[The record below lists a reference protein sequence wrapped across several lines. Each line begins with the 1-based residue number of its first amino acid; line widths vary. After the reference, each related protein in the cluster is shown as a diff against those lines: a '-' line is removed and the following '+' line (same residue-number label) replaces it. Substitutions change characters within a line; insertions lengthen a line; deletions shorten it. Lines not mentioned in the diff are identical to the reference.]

1 MNLNQLFNSAPDILI
16 DSLSVDSRVK
26 SENSLFFCLKG
37 MVFDGHQFVDQAIS
51 NGAVAIVHSDPLHK
65 SSDKVAYIL
74 VDDVLKTLNV
84 IASRFFGNPSV
95 SMKVFGVTGTN
106 GKSTTAKL
114 LQYFINDTLPC
125 GYIGTISTEYGNVKE
140 QPFLTTPDVI
150 PMHQTLKKM
159 TDAGMKAVALEVSSH
174 GLEQGRV
181 LSVDFDVA
189 IFTNLTHDHLD
200 FHGNMENYFQAK
212 KKLFTILKKTGLAV
226 VNQDDPYGKRIISTF
241 EGNLVTYGLDH
252 EADFFADHIE
262 LYPNKTVFDLFIR
275 KEKKTIKIHT
285 NLVAVF
291 NIYNLLGV
299 IAALVSYGMDLSR
312 IVELCKAIPQVDGR
326 MEVINEGQNFNVII
340 DYAHT
345 PDGFDKIFTYAKSIT
360 PPKKKI
366 IVVFGSAGQRDSKKR
381 RVLGE
386 LADRYCDMIVL
397 TEEDNRSEKVLDICN
412 EISKGIL
419 RNNYIIIEDRYD
431 AIRQALEIACKND
444 TVLILGKGDESYM
457 YREFGTEEWLG
468 DHLAAKEI
476 LQTIILNKEVCTSE

>member
-1 MNLNQLFNSAPDILI
+1 MNLSQLFNSAPDIRI

-26 SENSLFFCLKG
+26 SENALFFCLKG

-51 NGAVAIVHSDPLHK
+51 NGAVAIVHSDPLQK
-65 SSDKVAYIL
+65 ASDKVAYIL

-125 GYIGTISTEYGNVKE
+125 GYIGTISTEYGDVKE

-150 PMHQTLKKM
+150 PMHHTLKKM
-159 TDAGMKAVALEVSSH
+159 MDAGMKAVALEVSSH

-212 KKLFTILKKTGLAV
+212 KKLFTMLKKTGLAV
-226 VNQDDPYGKRIISTF
+226 VNLDDPYGKRIISTF
-241 EGNLVTYGLDH
+241 EGNLVTYGLEHD
-252 EADFFADHIE
+252 ADFFADNIE
-262 LYPNKTVFDLFIR
+262 LYPNRTVFDLFIR

-299 IAALVSYGMDLSR
+299 IAALVSYGLDLSR

-360 PPKKKI
+360 GPKKKI

-386 LADRYCDMIVL
+386 LADKYCDMIVL
-397 TEEDNRSEKVLDICN
+397 TEEDNRSERVLDICS
-412 EISKGIL
+412 EISKGIQ

-444 TVLILGKGDESYM
+444 TVLILGKGDEPYM
-457 YREFGTEEWLG
+457 YREFGKEDWMG
-468 DHLAAKEI
+468 DHLAAIEI
-476 LQTIILNKEVCTSE
+476 LQSFILNKEVCTSE

>member
-1 MNLNQLFNSAPDILI
+1 MNLNQLFNSAPDIRI

-26 SENSLFFCLKG
+26 NENALFFCLKG

-51 NGAVAIVHSDPLHK
+51 NGAVAIVHSDPLPK
-65 SSDKVAYIL
+65 ASDKVAYIL

-95 SMKVFGVTGTN
+95 TLKVFSVTGTN
-106 GKSTTAKL
+106 GKSTSAKL
-114 LQYFINDTLPC
+114 LQYFVNQTIPC
-125 GYIGTISTEYGNVKE
+125 GYIGTISTEYGDVKE

-159 TDAGMKAVALEVSSH
+159 VDAGMKAVALEVSSH

-212 KKLFTILKKTGLAV
+212 KKLFTMLKKTGLAI

-252 EADFFADHIE
+252 EADFFADNIE
-262 LYPNKTVFDLFIR
+262 LYPNRTVFDLFIR
-275 KEKKTIKIHT
+275 KEKKTVKIHT

-299 IAALVSYGMDLSR
+299 IAALVTYGMDLSM
-312 IVELCKAIPQVDGR
+312 IVEKCKTIPQVDGR
-326 MEVINEGQNFNVII
+326 MEVISEGQSFNVII

-397 TEEDNRSEKVLDICN
+397 TEEDNRSEKVLDICS
-412 EISKGIL
+412 EISKGIQK
-419 RNNYIIIEDRYD
+419 NNYIIIEDRYD

-444 TVLILGKGDESYM
+444 TVLILGKGDEPYM
-457 YREFGTEEWLG
+457 YREFGKEEWMG
-468 DHLAAKEI
+468 DHVAAQEI
-476 LQTIILNKEVCTSE
+476 LQTVILNKEVCTSE